1 MCRPTN
7 VLQFSPGAT
16 HGSFPSLLSGC
27 GGSGVEVKVLMVVVV
42 TVAVQCVVSNIS
54 SRSNSISII
63 ITSVNGRR
71 NNTEPVYK
79 CL

>member
-1 MCRPTN
+1 MYYNSPQ
-7 VLQFSPGAT
+7 VLHTGA
-16 HGSFPSLLSGC
+16 FPRYAVVVDC

>member
-1 MCRPTN
+1 MYYNSPQ
-7 VLQFSPGAT
+7 VLHTGA
-16 HGSFPSLLSGC
+16 FPRYAVVVDC
-27 GGSGVEVKVLMVVVV
+27 GGSGVEVKVLMV